1 MKNRQRERERE
12 RERNLSHKRLPWW
25 VFSVV
30 SVVVLGCFQCAECH
44 DAR

>member
-1 MKNRQRERERE
+1 MKNRQREREIF
-12 RERNLSHKRLPWW
+12 SHKRLPWW